1 MSSNVNLASLFQA
14 VTRDLVKNQQS
25 LNQADGYN
33 QDHGDNMVQTFQT
46 ITKAVKQKQK
56 RGGSDSEAMS
66 FAARKLTKSTTSASA
81 QLYAQGLS
89 KAAAQFQG
97 KQIDERSGMQ
107 LLQTLIGGGQTPPQ
121 NQQAAGSGDML
132 GALLGGLTGGTGTQ
146 PQQGGQAAGGDML
159 GALLG
164 GLTGDT
170 GTQPQQGGQAAGGD
184 MLGALLGGMT
194 GGTATQPQQSGQ
206 AAGGDMLSTLL
217 GGLTGGGSSGA
228 GLQDGL
234 DLGDLLNVG
243 MAYMQF
249 KKQGSSSLDALVKAF
264 MQMSGMGNSTDRTQS
279 TELVVSS
286 FLKALGTQ

>member
-1 MSSNVNLASLFQA
+1 
-14 VTRDLVKNQQS
+14 
-25 LNQADGYN
+25 
-33 QDHGDNMVQTFQT
+33 
-46 ITKAVKQKQK
+46 
-56 RGGSDSEAMS
+56 
-66 FAARKLTKSTTSASA
+66 
-81 QLYAQGLS
+81 
-89 KAAAQFQG
+89 
-97 KQIDERSGMQ
+97 
-107 LLQTLIGGGQTPPQ
+107 
-121 NQQAAGSGDML
+121 
-132 GALLGGLTGGTGTQ
+132 
-146 PQQGGQAAGGDML
+146 ML